1 MRFNGVSSE
10 VYVYAVPT
18 QGIPE
23 IVRMNRD
30 GSFTVLLDEA
40 QPRERQLEL
49 LSHALNHIAHE
60 EDWYPGA
67 DVDAIERRC
76 HAEEEK
82 RRQI

>member
-1 MRFNGVSSE
+1 MRFKEISSE

-40 QPRERQLEL
+40 QSRERQLEL

>member
-1 MRFNGVSSE
+1 MRFKEISSE

>member
-1 MRFNGVSSE
+1 MRISGIKSD
-10 VYVYAVPT
+10 VYVYTIPL

-30 GSFTVLLDEA
+30 GSFTVLVDEA
-40 QPRERQLEL
+40 LSRQRQLEL
-49 LSHALNHIAHE
+49 VSHALNHIEHE

-67 DVDAIERRC
+67 DVDMVERRC
-76 HAEEEK
+76 HAEEAE